1 MFEAP
6 SQSMLD
12 FLLWCSLFCY
22 DWHSPDLQDCGNDRE
37 IEADV
42 DSQGNILRKRG
53 PFALL
58 LFTELCSSSL
68 KKFMQQTQSGLINA
82 DGGKQQLSRFLFEIT
97 DAIAFMHEQGVIHH
111 DIKPDNI
118 LISDD
123 LHVRITD
130 FGISAGMEEGGAGDG
145 TKMFLPP
152 EAWDDEAAPG
162 MQPYKKD
169 AFATGVTAYLML
181 RESGGDASTTY
192 HSDAW
197 SHIAGDEEYFGQI
210 SEDQKETLL
219 EQELSHLRGSEAMR
233 LVSGMLRMDFQQRS
247 SVQDVRRRLVR
258 FLQEPEALFNR
269 SDAEDISDNDKFVA
283 PEVPPA
289 RIKFQPRHWLLS
301 AAVWVLRLTPIVLLT
316 ALVVWRFI
324 VESDDEDV
332 QKGQDEFRRMV
343 AATTAALV
351 FSSFVASIVSV
362 GLVRI
367 KQTLALRYTLILLV
381 MLSTFFLGMFCV
393 NRDVQFVGAIFIV
406 YAISQVFGMWSVH
419 LTNEFG
425 ALQDWSNKQ
434 LAFCN
439 VKLLENLTRFELL
452 GLIAPTLLFQ
462 LGILYAGITVVKG
475 LPTDLW
481 EVIFLSA
488 VCWLVNLPRYFAHF
502 SLVRAMTNAV
512 NLCQRVAY
520 VEMLRQVL
528 ENVNSIL
535 AWSLLAVQQPFWSVT
550 QMIARTLIHAG
561 QFLFLCGV
569 LTSDDDDDDEER
581 SASGSCCQP
590 SRHKRRR
597 RDSNNGCIEFF
608 SCICVCV
615 GAAAV
620 TTGRVLKWLSSK
632 LSVYCSK
639 FYISMLAYDIVLGG
653 GNNSFLAVV
662 DRLKSYGDGI
672 SHGVESLLFFANK
685 SISSSNNANFCILL
699 GCMSAQIAAAIDEQ
713 AALYGYLAGYLACS
727 TVLEVQSSMDHW
739 FLAVWGSQDLAICPE
754 VRDTSLFFACLFA
767 DCLMLRLFILG
778 AGDEHDAR
786 GAFHHQ
792 RHLPKA

>member
-1 MFEAP
+1 M
-6 SQSMLD
+6 D
-12 FLLWCSLFCY
+12 T
-22 DWHSPDLQDCGNDRE
+22 
-37 IEADV
+37 
-42 DSQGNILRKRG
+42 QGNILGKRG

-68 KKFMQQTQSGLINA
+68 KKFMQQTQSGMINA
-82 DGGKQQLSRFLFEIT
+82 DGGKQLLSRFLFEIT

-118 LISDD
+118 LISAD

-130 FGISAGMEEGGAGDG
+130 FGISADMEEGGAGDG
-145 TKMFLPP
+145 TMLFLPP
-152 EAWDDEAAPG
+152 EAWNDDEAAAG
-162 MQPYKKD
+162 IQPSNKKD

-181 RESGGDASTTY
+181 REAGGDASKTY
-192 HSDAW
+192 HNETW
-197 SHIAGDEEYFGQI
+197 SHIAGDKEYLGQI
-210 SEDQKETLL
+210 SEDEKEMLL
-219 EQELSHLRGSEAMR
+219 ENELSHLRESEAMR
-233 LVSGMLRMDFQQRS
+233 LVSGMLRMDCQQRS
-247 SVQDVRRRLVR
+247 SIQDVRPRFGR
-258 FLQEPEALFNR
+258 FLQEPDKLFIPR
-269 SDAEDISDNDKFVA
+269 AAEVIDGDDEFVA

-289 RIKFQPRHWLLS
+289 HIVFQPRHWLLS

-351 FSSFVASIVSV
+351 FASFVAGIVSV
-362 GLVRI
+362 GLIRI
-367 KQTLALRYTLILLV
+367 KQTLALRYILILLV
-381 MLSTFFLGMFCV
+381 MFSTFFLGMFYV
-393 NRDVQFVGAIFIV
+393 NRDVQVVGAIFIV

-425 ALQDWSNKQ
+425 RLQDWSNRQ
-434 LAFCN
+434 LEFCN

-481 EVIFLSA
+481 EVIFLAA

-535 AWSLLAVQQPFWSVT
+535 AWSLLAVQQPFWSVA

-561 QFLFLCGV
+561 RFLFLCGV
-569 LTSDDDDDDEER
+569 FTSDDDDDDDAER
-581 SASGSCCQP
+581 SSSGSCCQP
-590 SRHKRRR
+590 SRNERRR
-597 RDSNNGCIEFF
+597 RDSNNGCIVCF
-608 SCICVCV
+608 SCLCVYV
-615 GAAAV
+615 GLAAI

-639 FYISMLAYDIVLGG
+639 FYISILAYDVVLGG
-653 GNNSFLAVV
+653 GNNSFFAVV
-662 DRLKSYGDGI
+662 NRLKSYGEKI
-672 SHGVESLLFFANK
+672 SHGAEILLFRANK

-699 GCMSAQIAAAIDEQ
+699 GCMSAWIAAAIDEQ

-739 FLAVWGSQDLAICPE
+739 FLAVYGSQDLDICPE
-754 VRDTSLFFACLFA
+754 VRHTSLFCACLGA
-767 DCLMLRLFILG
+767 ARLMLRLLILV
-778 AGDEHDAR
+778 AGDEHYAR

-792 RHLPKA
+792 RHLPRAGSSAT